1 MHATLP
7 GIDSISPELR
17 VVPPRPAVSPA
28 LDLHAAM
35 LDEVDYGMLLVTVG
49 LRVLRCNHAARMAL
63 RSEQPLWRRNGQL
76 GAADAD
82 DDLRLQAAVQ
92 AASERLQRGLI
103 TLRGGSEAPLPV
115 AVVPLKSG
123 PGQRAEAV
131 LLVLGR
137 QEICA
142 PLSTQRLAAD
152 HGLTPAESAVLAAL
166 VEGFEPREIAERHGV
181 KLSTVRTQVQSIFD
195 KLGVRGIRQLF
206 MKVATLPPLMN
217 ALRF

>member
-1 MHATLP
+1 MHATLS
-7 GIDSISPELR
+7 GFDSAAPEQR
-17 VVPPRPAVSPA
+17 VAPPRPAASPA
-28 LDLHAAM
+28 FDLHAAM
-35 LDEVDYGMLLVTVG
+35 LDEVDYGMLLVTEG

-82 DDLRLQAAVQ
+82 DELRLQAAVQ
-92 AASERLQRGLI
+92 AASERSQRGLI
-103 TLRGGSEAPLPV
+103 TLRGGDAAALSV
-115 AVVPLKSG
+115 AVVPLKSS

-137 QEICA
+137 QELCA
-142 PLSTQRLAAD
+142 RLSTQRLATD

-166 VEGFEPREIAERHGV
+166 VEGFEPREIADRHGV